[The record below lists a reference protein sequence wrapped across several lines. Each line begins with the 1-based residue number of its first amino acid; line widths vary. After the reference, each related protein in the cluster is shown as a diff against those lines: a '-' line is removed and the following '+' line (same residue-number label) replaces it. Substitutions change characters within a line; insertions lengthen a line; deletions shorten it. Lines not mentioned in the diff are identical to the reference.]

1 MHKIAVYGKGGIG
14 KSTISSHLSAV
25 FAEKNLKVLHVG
37 CDPKHDSTMR
47 IAPKDGVP
55 TVIQMLRENPGW
67 LRSRAF
73 VQKGR
78 FGIDLV
84 ECGGPEPGAGCGGRG
99 VAKMFEMFTSIRL
112 LERGDWDV
120 SLFDVLGDVVCGG
133 FAAPMR
139 QGFAEKAYIVC
150 SEELMAMYAA
160 NNVVKAIT
168 TNAGNGVTLGGII
181 ANTRDNEN
189 GGEILRL
196 FAEALGTQVVE
207 YIPRSPIILEAEGEM
222 KTVVEY
228 DPTAPIVD
236 VFRSLADKILAYDP
250 SAASLPTPLE
260 DREFNDFT
268 VDAFRKTA

>member
-1 MHKIAVYGKGGIG
+1 MHKIAIYGKGGIG
-14 KSTISSHLSAV
+14 KSTISSHLSAT
-25 FAEKNLKVLHVG
+25 FAQQGMKVLHVG

-47 IAPKDGVP
+47 IAPPFGVP
-55 TVIQMLRENPGW
+55 TVIELLRQNPGA
-67 LRSRAF
+67 LRSRSF
-73 VQKGR
+73 VKKGR

-133 FAAPMR
+133 FAAPLR
-139 QGFAEKAYIVC
+139 QGFSEKAYIVC

-160 NNVVKAIT
+160 NNVVKAIQ
-168 TNAGNGVTLGGII
+168 TNAGNGVALGGII

-189 GGEILRL
+189 GPAVLEK
-196 FAEALGTQVVE
+196 FAKALGTELVAVV
-207 YIPRSPIILEAEGEM
+207 PRMPIILEAEAEM

-228 DPTAPIVD
+228 KPEDPGLQVFRDMAQKIVD
-236 VFRSLADKILAYDP
+236 FDPASALAA
-250 SAASLPTPLE
+250 TPLDDNAFHE
-260 DREFNDFT
+260 FT
-268 VDAFRKTA
+268 VTAFRKTA

>member
-1 MHKIAVYGKGGIG
+1 MHKIAIYGKGGIG

-25 FAEKNLKVLHVG
+25 FAQRGMKVLHVG

-47 IAPKDGVP
+47 IAPPFGVP
-55 TVIQMLRENPGW
+55 TVIELLRQNPGA
-67 LRSRAF
+67 LRSRSF
-73 VQKGR
+73 VKKGR

-133 FAAPMR
+133 FAAPLR
-139 QGFAEKAYIVC
+139 QGFSEKAYIVC

-160 NNVVKAIT
+160 NNVVKAIK
-168 TNAGNGVTLGGII
+168 TNAGNGVALGGII
-181 ANTRDNEN
+181 ANTRDNES
-189 GGEILRL
+189 GPAVVEK
-196 FAEALGTQVVE
+196 FAKALGTDLVAV
-207 YIPRSPIILEAEGEM
+207 IPRSPIVLEAEAEM

-228 DPTAPIVD
+228 QPDHEFLNIFNDMAQRIVDFDPATAP
-236 VFRSLADKILAYDP
+236 
-250 SAASLPTPLE
+250 AAVPLDDNAFHE
-260 DREFNDFT
+260 FT
-268 VDAFRKTA
+268 VDAFRKSA